1 MTGDELKESTKAF
14 KLFES
19 SPKVRTSSGESQTSA
34 GRTDDAR
41 FTQAGEH
48 HTCTIIQEGMFRFRY
63 VKYFL
68 RDQNV

>member
-1 MTGDELKESTKAF
+1 MTGDELKESK
-14 KLFES
+14 KGQLFES

-34 GRTDDAR
+34 GGTDDAR

-48 HTCTIIQEGMFRFRY
+48 HTCTIIQEGIFRFRY